1 MRVTAAGNPVVLV
14 VEDHDDTREMLQ
26 VLLHVF
32 GCEVLAA
39 QNGEEAMSWPK
50 RCDLT

>member
-26 VLLHVF
+26 LLLKVF
-32 GCEVLAA
+32 GCRVVAA
-39 QNGEEAMSWPK
+39 QNGAPRET
-50 RCDLT
+50 R